1 LLKTVFHVHTDFSD
15 DSNNAVE
22 HLLDCALAGGR
33 LPAVTDHDTIE
44 GAQPGGAAVP
54 RQRVLVGEEDL
65 HPRRPSH
72 RLFPHEHVAPPT
84 ARDTAK
90 AIRQQA
96 PRGVPHPFNSIFGC
110 GLRSTTH
117 DLIDLID
124 AVEVANAQN
133 FSPLPNRRAR
143 QFAHRHHLPALVGV
157 DSHHRHSVHTCYQHI
172 PEFDGPESFLAAL
185 RHAQLVPGRHTLGYF
200 FRSAWLL
207 ARYHLGHGT
216 PADYGRRC
224 PMAPPNTTPALCRP
238 HRTLSPD
245 RQPPRIKA
253 TAATQPRHLL
263 LKSGGHPL
271 RE

>member
-1 LLKTVFHVHTDFSD
+1 MRLLKTVFHVHTDFSD

-22 HLLDCALAGGR
+22 HLLDCAHRWGIDCL
-33 LPAVTDHDTIE
+33 AVTDHDTIE
-44 GAQPGGAAVP
+44 GAQALAAAAGP
-54 RQRVLVGEEDL
+54 RPRVIVGEEISTHDGHL
-65 HPRRPSH
+65 IG
-72 RLFPHEHVAPPT
+72 LFLNEHVGPGRS
-84 ARDTAK
+84 ARETAK
-90 AIRQQA
+90 AIRQQ
-96 PRGVPHPFNSIFGC
+96 GGLVVVPHPFNSIFGC

-117 DLIDLID
+117 DLLDLID

-200 FRSAWLL
+200 ARSAWLL
-207 ARYHLGHGT
+207 ARYHLGLGT

-224 PMAPPNTTPALCRP
+224 PMARP
-238 HRTLSPD
+238 KHHARSLPV
-245 RQPPRIKA
+245 PIEP
-253 TAATQPRHLL
+253 
-263 LKSGGHPL
+263 
-271 RE
+271 